1 MRIIAGEH
9 KGRRLSTPT
18 WDGVRPTSDR
28 LRETLFN
35 ILATRIPG
43 ARVLDVFA
51 GTGAVALEAI
61 SRGAASAVCIEQDR
75 RAQALI
81 AENRAR
87 LGADERC
94 MIVRADA
101 RRALHAPIAGGPFEI
116 VFLDPPYDVEDLD
129 DLVTAA
135 AACRAAAGVL
145 VVEHASRRSP
155 PALAGRPPQRSVKA
169 GDSTL
174 SFYL

>member
-1 MRIIAGEH
+1 MRIIAGEY
-9 KGRRLSTPT
+9 KGRRLGTPT

-35 ILATRIPG
+35 VLATRTAG
-43 ARVLDVFA
+43 ARVLDIFA
-51 GTGAVALEAI
+51 GTGAVALEAL
-61 SRGAASAVCIEQDR
+61 SRGAVVAVCIEQDR

-87 LGADERC
+87 LGLGERC
-94 MIVRADA
+94 MILRADA
-101 RRALHAPIAGGPFEI
+101 RRALQAPIAGGPFEI

-135 AACRAAAGVL
+135 AGYRAAGGVL

-155 PALAGRPPQRSVKA
+155 PALAGQAPHRSVKA

>member
-1 MRIIAGEH
+1 MRIIAGEY

-18 WDGVRPTSDR
+18 WDGLRPTSDR

-35 ILATRIPG
+35 ILAPRLSG
-43 ARVLDVFA
+43 ARVLDAFA
-51 GTGAVALEAI
+51 GTGAVALEAL

-81 AENRAR
+81 AENRDR
-87 LGADERC
+87 LGADARC
-94 MIVRADA
+94 MILRADA
-101 RRALHAPIAGGPFEI
+101 RRALEAPIAGGPFEI

-129 DLVTAA
+129 ELVTAA
-135 AACRAAAGVL
+135 AGQRAAGGVL

-155 PALAGRPPQRSVKA
+155 PALGGQAPHRSVKA